1 MRPLWQILT
10 PAAHSPNTT
19 LTCDECFVAL
29 EYLADRINAGAD
41 LQVVWQAAQ
50 RHLARCPD
58 CREHHLQ
65 RIRELE
71 SQLVEQSKATD
82 DQ

>member
-1 MRPLWQILT
+1 MRPLWQILAR
-10 PAAHSPNTT
+10 AAHSPSTT

-29 EYLADRINAGAD
+29 EYLADMIDAGAD
-41 LQVVWQAAQ
+41 PRVVWQAAQ
-50 RHLARCPD
+50 RHLTRCPE

-71 SQLVEQSKATD
+71 SQLVKRSKAAD
-82 DQ
+82 DR